1 MAETFQPTTRAEGI
15 RTAMHGLAL
24 DAHDLRAAGR
34 AMIGHVELALA
45 AVAPRKYRAHDLRDD
60 VARSLHDHVVADA
73 HVLEPDHVLVVER
86 RHAHDHTA
94 DGDGLEH
101 RVRVQGARAAD
112 VDADVDQARDGG
124 RGRELDRD
132 RPAGIAADG
141 AERLLLIAPIDLDH
155 AAVDVVLELGAP

>member
-86 RHAHDHTA
+86 RHAHDHA
-94 DGDGLEH
+94 AHCDRLEH
-101 RVRVQGARAAD
+101 GVRIERTGAAD
-112 VDADVDQARDGG
+112 VDADVFETRDGG
-124 RGRELDRD
+124 GGRELEGD
-132 RPAGIAADG
+132 RPAGVAADR
-141 AERLLLIAPIDLDH
+141 A
-155 AAVDVVLELGAP
+155 